1 MRLPTSTTAL
11 PLATALLA
19 GTLLAGCAKAPT
31 PPDPATDAS
40 AREAARHHE
49 LKDAVEAKD
58 YRDKAEAAGDATLEA
73 DKKHDQELEDAGG

>member
-1 MRLPTSTTAL
+1 MRNPRTPTTL
-11 PLATALLA
+11 PLAAALLA
-19 GTLLAGCAKAPT
+19 ALILAGCAKA

-49 LKDAVEAKD
+49 IKDVIEAQD
-58 YRDKAEAAGDATLEA
+58 HRDKAQAAGDATLEA